1 MTVPFPRG
9 YVGTN
14 HETIGSDIIAVLS
27 VLRLPELVLGK
38 ELYAE
43 LRGIKAD
50 EWYPIGKML
59 TVLELLDQKLGRSAL
74 FSTGQAVFR
83 TSHEAKA
90 KAAFKSAHALVHAF
104 DALYK
109 HANRGE
115 NIGGWKVMAWS
126 PGRAELEKTTP
137 HHCAMEEGIM
147 HRALECVGVTAQVV
161 QTTCIRK
168 GADHC
173 RYLVTSPVVDARWGP

>member
-1 MTVPFPRG
+1 MSVPFPRG

-14 HETIGSDIIAVLS
+14 HETTGSDIIAVLS

-38 ELYAE
+38 DIYSELQ
-43 LRGIKAD
+43 GIKAD
-50 EWYPIGKML
+50 SWYPIGKML
-59 TVLELLDQKLGRSAL
+59 SVLELLDDVPDWGK
-74 FSTGQAVFR
+74 AVFR
-83 TSHEAKA
+83 TSHEEKA
-90 KAAFKSAHALVHAF
+90 KAAFKNAHALVHAF
-104 DALYK
+104 DMLYR

-147 HRALECVGVTAQVV
+147 HRALECIGVTAQVV
-161 QTTCIRK
+161 QTKCIRK

-173 RYLVTSPVVDARWGP
+173 RYLVTSPVVDGRWGP